1 MGIRKRILKII
12 FIILILI
19 FSGII
24 INIVYAEENSNT
36 EIDIYMSRV
45 VKDGVYYITSVI
57 DPNYVID
64 VKGGSLDNE
73 AELEL
78 HTKHKDTNQKFYIH
92 YVGNGYYQI
101 ENIASTKTIEVK
113 GGLTETGTIIQQN
126 DENNTSAQRW
136 KIRKNIDGTY
146 NFISECSG
154 KAMDIQGGVIEN
166 ETPIQQYTYNN
177 SYAQRFKLEETE
189 IFDLDVNNGIML
201 IRAKGDKTKQLDVT
215 NCSPEEG
222 TEVHL
227 WTDTPTLAQRYQ
239 LERVGENEVRIRTA
253 ASGGYLKESKNEI
266 GASVIQS
273 GNSKTPVTDSD
284 TWKVVYDKGIVFI
297 NKESGLALTI
307 NGDYVDGAKIEV
319 NTKTDSEKQRFVV
332 RVIDLIPTGY
342 YNISS
347 AYGTVMEADNAGTT
361 AGTNIKTNSES
372 GENAQKFEIEF
383 KQNGYKIKSPLSGL
397 VVEVVNESKDDGANV
412 QLGTDTGVLSQIWLP
427 TIVDGGYLTFKNAN
441 SGLMLNV
448 QDENKEPGAN
458 INQTEENNSDSQ
470 KWRLTSTEFV
480 KGWVNNNGNWYC
492 YDPQTGELIKNTTRV
507 DPMMPDP
514 AQYGSIYDFDSE
526 GRASWHLPTAN
537 DLPGGTGPNAPI
549 PTVTGD
555 RRQRVIQMALSRL
568 GCSYVAGGAPTGF
581 VCDSLTSWSY
591 TTALGDWFYTGEGAR
606 EDLQDASWQWDKI
619 KNRNGIKTNINDFKP
634 GDFVFFGNP
643 QLTYGPGQL
652 DYNGPAY
659 HAGIYY
665 SNGVMINS
673 TSSVS
678 PNGVCFLNISDYYLW
693 DEFLGGGS
701 PYEAE
706 TSRVEIPR

>member
-1 MGIRKRILKII
+1 MGISKRILKII

-19 FSGII
+19 FSGIT

-113 GGLTETGTIIQQN
+113 GGLTEIGTIIQQY

-154 KAMDIQGGVIEN
+154 KAMDIQGGIIEN

-177 SYAQRFKLEETE
+177 SYSQRFKLEETE

-273 GNSKTPVTDSD
+273 GNSKTPLTDSD

-347 AYGTVMEADNAGTT
+347 AYGTLMEVDNAGTT
-361 AGTNIKTNSES
+361 VGTNIKTNSES

-383 KQNGYKIKSPLSGL
+383 KGNGYKIKSPLSGL
-397 VVEVVNESKDDGANV
+397 VVEVANESKDDGANV
-412 QLGTDTGVLSQIWLP
+412 QLGTDTGALSQMWLP

-470 KWRLTSTEFV
+470 KWRLTSTEFI

-507 DPMMPDP
+507 DPMMQDP

-526 GRASWHLPTAN
+526 GKASWHLPTAD
-537 DLPGGTGPNAPI
+537 DLPGGTGPSAPI

-568 GCSYVAGGAPTGF
+568 GCPYVLGGEPTGF
-581 VCDSLTSWSY
+581 VCDGLTSWSY
-591 TTALGDWFYTGEGAR
+591 STAIESFSG
-606 EDLQDASWQWDKI
+606 DASWQWELI
-619 KNRNGIKTNINDFKP
+619 KNHNGLKYNLNEFKP
-634 GDFVFFGNP
+634 GDFVFFGDSALTEGGGK
-643 QLTYGPGQL
+643 LTYENP
-652 DYNGPAY
+652 Y

-665 SNGVMINS
+665 KDGIMINA
-673 TSSVS
+673 VL
-678 PNGVCFLNISDYYLW
+678 NGGVCFWNISDYYLN
-693 DEFLGGGS
+693 FLGGGS
-701 PYEAE
+701 PYGTE